1 VASDRSA
8 PREPFGARRLRRPTL
23 GLDAAIAEIRDHPVL
38 FDADVVAACVRLHDL
53 GRIDLRP

>member
-8 PREPFGARRLRRPTL
+8 PSEPFGARRLHRPAL
-23 GLDAAIAEIRDHPVL
+23 GLDAAIAEIRDHPAL
-38 FDADVVAACVRLHDL
+38 FDSGVVAACVRLHDL